1 MLDTVK
7 VPKEI
12 APMFE
17 KAQEY
22 VNRYFEQRHSDA
34 TKGTIEVAGQ
44 RYILIRADSMSVEF
58 FETFKNIYKDVG
70 EEQATTVVRQL
81 LFDIAHAIGIQ
92 DARNFHHRMGVE
104 DSVDRLSAG
113 PIHFAYTGWA
123 FVEILPESRPS
134 PDENYYL
141 IYDHPYSFES
151 DSWAKAGKKSTFPV
165 CIMNAGYSS
174 GWCEESFGMPL
185 VASEIMCKTRGDAT
199 CRFIMAPPHRIEQR
213 IEDYLRK
220 QTIPLGKV
228 TYEIPGFLVRK
239 QIEEDLRREKERTQ
253 HYLDIAGVM
262 LVALDRDGKVT
273 LINKKGCEVLGWD
286 EKSILGKNW
295 FENYLPEYERRA
307 AKNVF
312 QKIMCG
318 KEEFAKKYE
327 NHVLTREGKILT
339 LAWHNSLLLDP
350 NGTPVGTLSSGEDI
364 TDRKKAEEA
373 LRLSHEQLFKSQK
386 LEAIGRLAGGIAH
399 DFNNLLTAIGGC
411 AGLLLEDLEEGSS
424 LRSNAEEITI
434 ATRKAANLTRQL
446 LAYSRKQVL
455 KPRVLDLNAVIMG
468 MEKLFRRTVP
478 ESIKLITTL
487 KYPVGMV
494 KADES
499 KIEQVLLNLVVNAR
513 DAVVDHGMIYIE
525 TDNEDHDDP
534 ISMPGFTIPAG
545 RYVTITVR
553 DTGQGIDQNTQ
564 QLVFE
569 PFFTT
574 KEPGMGSGLGLS
586 MVFGIIKQSD
596 GFVILTSEPGKGAAF
611 KIHLPR
617 VMEELEETAEK
628 ESPRSDVKGDE
639 TVLLVEDE
647 GAVRSVVRRMLQTFG
662 YFVLEAPDAASALQ
676 ISSRY
681 TEKIHILVT
690 DVIMPNMNGRE
701 LADRLLIMRPDLKV
715 LFISGYSDKIIAQ
728 HRLLDPDIHFLE
740 KPFSPKVLV
749 TKVREALEDYQPVE

>member
-1 MLDTVK
+1 MLETVK
-7 VPKEI
+7 VPAEI

-22 VNRYFEQRHSDA
+22 VSQYFEQRFSDA

-58 FETFKNIYKDVG
+58 FETFKHMYRDVG

-81 LFDIAHAIGIQ
+81 LYDVAHAIGKQ
-92 DARNFHHRMGVE
+92 DAKNFHHRMGVN
-104 DSVDRLSAG
+104 DPVDRLSAG

-123 FVEILPESRPS
+123 FVEILPESAPS

-174 GWCEESFGMPL
+174 GWCEESFGVPL
-185 VASEIMCKTRGDAT
+185 VATEIMCKARGDAT

-213 IEDYLRK
+213 IEDYLRM
-220 QTIPLGKV
+220 QPTPLGKV
-228 TYEIPGFLVRK
+228 TYEIPGFLARK

-262 LVALDRDGKVT
+262 LVALDLDGKVT

-286 EKSILGKNW
+286 EESILGQDW
-295 FENYLPEYERRA
+295 FENFLPENERRSV
-307 AKNVF
+307 KDVF
-312 QKIMCG
+312 LKIMSG
-318 KEEFAKKYE
+318 EDELLKRYE
-327 NHVLTREGKILT
+327 NEVLTKEGKILT
-339 LAWHNSLLLDP
+339 IAWHNSLLLDSKGMP
-350 NGTPVGTLSSGEDI
+350 AGTLSSGVDI
-364 TDRKKAEEA
+364 TERKKAEEA
-373 LRLSHEQLFKSQK
+373 LHSSHELLYKSQK

-411 AGLLLEDLEEGSS
+411 AGLLLEGLEEGNV
-424 LRSNAEEITI
+424 LRANAEEITV
-434 ATRKAANLTRQL
+434 ATQKAANLTRQL

-455 KPRVLDLNAVIMG
+455 KPRILNLNAVIVG

-478 ESIKLITTL
+478 ESIRLITTL
-487 KYPVGMV
+487 KYPLGMV

-499 KIEQVLLNLVVNAR
+499 KLEQVLLNLVVNAR
-513 DAVVDHGMIYIE
+513 DAVVDHGTIYIE

-534 ISMPGFTIPAG
+534 ISMPGYTIPAG
-545 RYVTITVR
+545 RYVTFTVR
-553 DTGQGIDQNTQ
+553 DTGQGIDPDTQ

-586 MVFGIIKQSD
+586 TVYGIVKQSN
-596 GFVILTSEPGKGAAF
+596 GFIILTSEAGKGASF

-617 VMEELEETAEK
+617 VMEETVETDEI
-628 ESPRSDVKGDE
+628 ESPHSDLKGNE

-647 GAVRSVVRRMLQTFG
+647 DAVRSVVRRMLQAFG
-662 YFVLEAPDAASALQ
+662 YFVLEAPDAASALEVSFQ
-676 ISSRY
+676 FS
-681 TEKIHILVT
+681 EKIHILVT
-690 DVIMPNMNGRE
+690 DVIMPNLNGRE
-701 LADRLLIMRPDLKV
+701 LADRLLVLRPDLKV
-715 LFISGYSDKIIAQ
+715 LFISGYSDQIIAQ
-728 HRLLDPDIHFLE
+728 HRLLEPGINFLE
-740 KPFSPKVLV
+740 KPFSPKALV
-749 TKVREALEDYQPVE
+749 SKVREALEDPQPVG